1 MKRPVAELNLAQ
13 NLAQQILRHHHDL
26 KSGSQVMRKDVQ
38 AAVCDAEVHE
48 CFANAIAGTRCI
60 RAAKELRK
68 QSDKCVG
75 DRMDVVR
82 RYDAGEFGIFE
93 QPIGQE
99 INRSMNVDCAPDPI
113 EGRT

>member
-1 MKRPVAELNLAQ
+1 
-13 NLAQQILRHHHDL
+13 
-26 KSGSQVMRKDVQ
+26 MRKDIP

-60 RAAKELRK
+60 RAAKALRK

-93 QPIGQE
+93 QLIGQV
-99 INRSMNVDCAPDPI
+99 INCYRTPI
-113 EGRT
+113 ALPFPSKVERRLLCL